1 MLFHTK
7 VPENAVLIER
17 STMLYEQFV
26 QEIEMRVQ
34 MRLRDNQKVYT
45 HTATKN
51 NGRKRQGLTFVETGI
66 NISPTVYLEEYY
78 ERYQRGYTM
87 EEIVK
92 QLLELYERIRF
103 QHSWEG
109 NFIQKYENVRGRIIY
124 QLINR
129 EANKE
134 LLQNVPHIPY
144 LDLAIVFY
152 VLIELD
158 KEKDRMA
165 TMLIKNEHLGWWDVT
180 VQDIYRMADE
190 NTERILPYEFSNML
204 AVIEHMLDDWEKR
217 EAEKEEEMY
226 VLSNA
231 VRNYGAAAIL
241 YPNRLKAIAD
251 YLGESFYVLP
261 SSVHEVIIIPKSK
274 APSKRYLSRI
284 VKEINGTQVKEEEVL
299 SDCAYYYDKEC
310 GRLMI

>member
-1 MLFHTK
+1 
-7 VPENAVLIER
+7 
-17 STMLYEQFV
+17 
-26 QEIEMRVQ
+26 
-34 MRLRDNQKVYT
+34 
-45 HTATKN
+45 
-51 NGRKRQGLTFVETGI
+51 
-66 NISPTVYLEEYY
+66 
-78 ERYQRGYTM
+78 
-87 EEIVK
+87 
-92 QLLELYERIRF
+92 
-103 QHSWEG
+103 
-109 NFIQKYENVRGRIIY
+109 
-124 QLINR
+124 
-129 EANKE
+129 
-134 LLQNVPHIPY
+134 
-144 LDLAIVFY
+144 
-152 VLIELD
+152 
-158 KEKDRMA
+158 MA

-241 YPNRLKAIAD
+241 YPNRMKAIAD

-299 SDCAYYYDKEC
+299 SDCAYY
-310 GRLMI
+310 

>member
-1 MLFHTK
+1 
-7 VPENAVLIER
+7 
-17 STMLYEQFV
+17 MLYEQFV
-26 QEIEMRVQ
+26 KEIETRVQ
-34 MRLRDNQKVYT
+34 MRLRENQKVYT

-51 NGRKRQGLTFVETGI
+51 NGKKRKGLTFVETGI

-92 QLLELYERIRF
+92 QLLELYEQIRF

-109 NFIQKYENVRGRIIY
+109 DFIQKYENVKGRIIY

-134 LLQNVPHIPY
+134 LLQNVPYVPY

-152 VLIELD
+152 VLIELY

-165 TMLIKNEHLGWWDVT
+165 TMMIKNEHLGWWDVT
-180 VQDIYRMADE
+180 VQDIHRMARE

-204 AVIEHMLDDWEKR
+204 AVIENMLDDWEKQ

-241 YPNRLKAIAD
+241 YPHRLETIAD

-274 APSKRYLSRI
+274 APSKCYLSKI
-284 VKEINGTQVKEEEVL
+284 VREINGTQVKDEEVL
-299 SDCAYYYDKEC
+299 SNCAYYYEKES
-310 GRLMI
+310 GRLLI

>member
-1 MLFHTK
+1 MLFNTK

-251 YLGESFYVLP
+251 YLG
-261 SSVHEVIIIPKSK
+261 
-274 APSKRYLSRI
+274 
-284 VKEINGTQVKEEEVL
+284 
-299 SDCAYYYDKEC
+299 
-310 GRLMI
+310 